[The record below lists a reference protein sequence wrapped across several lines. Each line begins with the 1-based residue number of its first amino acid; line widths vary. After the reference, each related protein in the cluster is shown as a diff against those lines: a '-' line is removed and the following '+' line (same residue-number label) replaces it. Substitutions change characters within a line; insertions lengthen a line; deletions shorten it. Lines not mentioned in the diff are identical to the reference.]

1 MGTLRGVYQLKPQA
15 IYGAAFLR
23 IRSDQEEAFT
33 EKYLL
38 EEIKKQDGYYY
49 LFENVVAQVSEYGKV
64 LKFGMYQ
71 EDRIIDLKK
80 PGIYL
85 LLQSKNKRGFDSDF
99 NELLSEWAPYL
110 EDQLFYVLFDTADK
124 WIARYEIKN
133 GELHFRQTD
142 EMEQWDYDFSVYLEA
157 NYASDKQLLADFFTD
172 KMMDLKTEAEE
183 MLKFEDNLDDYYEL
197 EEYEEFLEKL
207 ERYTATNQNE
217 YAPEMIA
224 WLKDKITNYKPFE
237 NGKQE

>member
-1 MGTLRGVYQLKPQA
+1 MGALRGVYQLKPQA
-15 IYGAAFLR
+15 IEGAAFLR

-38 EEIKKQDGYYY
+38 EEFKKQDGFYY
-49 LFENVVAQVSEYGKV
+49 LFENVVAQSSENGKL
-64 LKFGMYQ
+64 LKFGMIQ

-85 LLQSKNKRGFDSDF
+85 LLQSMNKRGFDFDF
-99 NELLSEWAPYL
+99 NEMLNEWAPYL
-110 EDQLFYVLFDTADK
+110 EDQLFYVLFDTGDK
-124 WIARYEIKN
+124 WIARFEITN
-133 GELHFRQTD
+133 GKLHFRETD
-142 EMEQWDYDFSVYLEA
+142 EMAKWNYDFSVYLEA

-172 KMMDLKTEAEE
+172 KMLDLKTQ
-183 MLKFEDNLDDYYEL
+183 LDDMILHDNDPDEYYEL

-207 ERYTATNQNE
+207 EQYTATNQNE